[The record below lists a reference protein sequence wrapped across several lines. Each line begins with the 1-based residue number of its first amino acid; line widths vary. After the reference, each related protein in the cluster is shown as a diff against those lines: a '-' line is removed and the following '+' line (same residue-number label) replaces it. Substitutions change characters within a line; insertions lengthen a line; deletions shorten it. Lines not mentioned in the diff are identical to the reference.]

1 VQQAALDKKN
11 LNKFLTAML
20 KQARVR
26 GPMLDKR
33 TGSVVLCDLA
43 AKSEIAFDYANFT
56 LPPKREFFPQ
66 CETIARYD
74 ATGLREEVSADDQV
88 ILFGIRPCDAQ
99 SFCYLDKVFSDAQ
112 FIDPYYRKRRDNA
125 LIIALAC
132 EEPGDACFCTSVNGG
147 PAAPEGADVVAFD
160 LGTSLVLESVSEKG
174 KAFIKKNKAQLRAPT
189 SHELQKRKQQ
199 EEAAR
204 KDLPEFH
211 LADAPKSI
219 GKNFNSPV
227 WEAIA
232 ETCLGCGA
240 CTFLCPTCH
249 CFDLCDDKQETGGRK
264 LRVHDACMFA
274 SFNREASG
282 HNPRS
287 KKSERMRQRVMHKF
301 SYAPENMGD
310 IFCVGCGRC
319 INNCPSNI
327 DIRETV
333 SRMAL

>member
-1 VQQAALDKKN
+1 VQQAAVDKKN
-11 LNKFLTAML
+11 LNTFLTAML
-20 KQARVR
+20 KHARVS
-26 GPMLDKR
+26 GPILDKR
-33 TGSVVLCDLA
+33 TGSVVLGDLT
-43 AKSEIAFDYANFT
+43 AKSAITFDYVNFM

-74 ATGLREEVSADDQV
+74 ATGLREEAVAGEQV

-99 SFCYLDKVFSDAQ
+99 SFLYLDKVFSDAQ
-112 FIDPYYRKRRDNA
+112 FTDPYYRKRRDNA
-125 LIIALAC
+125 CIIALAC
-132 EEPGDACFCTSVNGG
+132 ETAGPACFCSSVGG
-147 PAAPEGADVVAFD
+147 GASSTAGADIMAFD
-160 LGTSLVLESVSEKG
+160 MGDSLVFETISAKG
-174 KAFIKKNKAQLRAPT
+174 ELFFKKNGAMLRKPSAA
-189 SHELQKRKQQ
+189 EMQKRKKLG
-199 EEAAR
+199 AR
-204 KDLPEFH
+204 NSGAPE
-211 LADAPKSI
+211 LRIADAPNSI
-219 GKNFNSPV
+219 KKNFNSPV

-249 CFDLCDDKQETGGRK
+249 CFDLFDDKQDTGGRK
-264 LRVHDACMFA
+264 LRLHDACMFA

-301 SYAPENMGD
+301 SYAPENMGA

-319 INNCPSNI
+319 VSNCPSNI

>member
-1 VQQAALDKKN
+1 MGD
-11 LNKFLTAML
+11 LT
-20 KQARVR
+20 
-26 GPMLDKR
+26 
-33 TGSVVLCDLA
+33 
-43 AKSEIAFDYANFT
+43 AKSEITFDYANFK

-74 ATGLREEVSADDQV
+74 ATGLREESAADEQV

-99 SFCYLDKVFSDAQ
+99 SLIYLDKVFSDAQ
-112 FIDPYYRKRRDNA
+112 FTDPYYRKRRDNA

-132 EEPGDACFCTSVNGG
+132 AEPGNACFCSSVNGG
-147 PAAPEGADVVAFD
+147 PASPAGADVMAFD
-160 LGTSLVLESVSEKG
+160 LGASLVLEAVSAKG
-174 KAFIKKNKAQLRAPT
+174 EDFLKKNKALLRAPLVA
-189 SHELQKRKQQ
+189 EIQKRKKL
-199 EEAAR
+199 EARSSVAPKIR
-204 KDLPEFH
+204 

-219 GKNFNSPV
+219 RKNFNSPV

-249 CFDLCDDKQETGGRK
+249 CFDLFDDKQETGGRK
-264 LRVHDACMFA
+264 LRLHDACMFA
-274 SFNREASG
+274 GFTREASG

-319 INNCPSNI
+319 ISNCPSNI

-333 SRMAL
+333 SRVAL